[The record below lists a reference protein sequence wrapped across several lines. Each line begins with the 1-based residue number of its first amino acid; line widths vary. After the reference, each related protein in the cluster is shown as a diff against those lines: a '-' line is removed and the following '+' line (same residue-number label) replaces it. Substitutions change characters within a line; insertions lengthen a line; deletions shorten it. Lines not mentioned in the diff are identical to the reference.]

1 MKPVSKIGQ
10 KMVECI
16 FQKQR
21 VLVHMGTKLVNIQHG
36 LVEI

>member
-1 MKPVSKIGQ
+1 MKPVSNIG
-10 KMVECI
+10 KLMVERI

-21 VLVHMGTKLVNIQHG
+21 VLVHMGTKLLNVQHG